1 MQNVEIGAVRAQG
14 SLKVIGNAIIRLSAY
29 DFLFNFNSVI
39 LCLCLSV
46 LVELRLV
53 TDGQTDTDRHTP
65 GLS

>member
-29 DFLFNFNSVI
+29 DFLFNFNRSVI

-53 TDGQTDTDRHTP
+53 TDGQTDTGP
-65 GLS
+65 